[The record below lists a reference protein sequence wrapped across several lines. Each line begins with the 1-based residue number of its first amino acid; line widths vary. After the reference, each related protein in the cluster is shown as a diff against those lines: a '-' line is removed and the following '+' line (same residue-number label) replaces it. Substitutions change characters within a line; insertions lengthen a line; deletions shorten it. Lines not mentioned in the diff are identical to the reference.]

1 MLDILV
7 KDEALMANEKAKTGI
22 EEMGIL
28 FTYLEAY
35 GVADKV
41 GHIVHRLI
49 ASPSY
54 NIIPTDLIRYVLGPW
69 A

>member
-1 MLDILV
+1 
-7 KDEALMANEKAKTGI
+7 MANEKAKTGI

-41 GHIVHRLI
+41 GHIVCRLMANI
-49 ASPSY
+49 GY
-54 NIIPTDLIRYVLGPW
+54 NVIPTDLIRYVPGPW